1 MTSAGE
7 LDTDFA
13 MPLAE
18 AMSTQR
24 AIRRLRS
31 DPVDDDVVLRCIE
44 LATRAPT
51 GSNRQ
56 GWEFVVV
63 RDPEVKHQLARL
75 NRQAWSVYRR
85 LGAKRARREA
95 SMGKIVDAVQWQA
108 DHFEEVPVV
117 VVPCLHGRAPVFGSP
132 VIAASYYGSIFPAVQ
147 NLLLAARAV
156 GLGATLTTLARL
168 VGHAGAPY
176 PGATGIDLP
185 GGSGPHGVAAGW
197 LRSHHPPTGGRS
209 GTRRPLW
216 PSTVLPEH
224 HAPRLRLRQNRRVP
238 DGAGQRWCGVLALEG
253 RCHAEKRTSSPLP
266 RGSRAETGIRRRPL
280 RRGQPH
286 VGGRRPRRQGRRRG
300 RGRDDDDDAWAD
312 EWDDDPLDDDDPLRE
327 DDRRAAS

>member
-1 MTSAGE
+1 LTSASE
-7 LDTDFA
+7 LDTGFA

-24 AIRRLRS
+24 AIRRLRN

-85 LGAKRARREA
+85 LGAKRARLNK

-132 VIAASYYGSIFPAVQ
+132 VMAASYYGSIFPAVQ
-147 NLLLAARAV
+147 NLLLAARAA
-156 GLGATLTTLARL
+156 GLGATLTTLPVWSVTLARRTL
-168 VGHAGAPY
+168 G
-176 PGATGIDLP
+176 LP
-185 GGSGPHGVAAGW
+185 GSISPVAVVPMGWPEGGYGP
-197 LRSHHPPTGGRS
+197 T
-209 GTRRPLW
+209 TRRPVEEVVHVDRYGHQ
-216 PSTVLPEH
+216 PFS
-224 HAPRLRLRQNRRVP
+224 QNTTR
-238 DGAGQRWCGVLALEG
+238 
-253 RCHAEKRTSSPLP
+253 H
-266 RGSRAETGIRRRPL
+266 GSG
-280 RRGQPH
+280 
-286 VGGRRPRRQGRRRG
+286 
-300 RGRDDDDDAWAD
+300 
-312 EWDDDPLDDDDPLRE
+312 
-327 DDRRAAS
+327 

>member
-1 MTSAGE
+1 VPSASEVDAG
-7 LDTDFA
+7 LA

-85 LGAKRARREA
+85 LGSKQARRDP
-95 SMGKIVDAVQWQA
+95 STRKIVDAVQWQA

-117 VVPCLHGRAPVFGSP
+117 VVPCIHGRAPVFGSP
-132 VIAASYYGSIFPAVQ
+132 VMAASYYASIFPAVQ

-156 GLGATLTTLARL
+156 GLGATLTTFPLWSATLARRTL
-168 VGHAGAPY
+168 G
-176 PGATGIDLP
+176 LP
-185 GGSGPHGVAAGW
+185 GTVSPVAVVPLGWPLGRYGP
-197 LRSHHPPTGGRS
+197 T
-209 GTRRPLW
+209 TRRPVEEVVHLDRYGNQ
-216 PSTVLPEH
+216 PFSRTASAA
-224 HAPRLRLRQNRRVP
+224 APA
-238 DGAGQRWCGVLALEG
+238 GAE
-253 RCHAEKRTSSPLP
+253 
-266 RGSRAETGIRRRPL
+266 
-280 RRGQPH
+280 
-286 VGGRRPRRQGRRRG
+286 
-300 RGRDDDDDAWAD
+300 
-312 EWDDDPLDDDDPLRE
+312 
-327 DDRRAAS
+327 

>member
-7 LDTDFA
+7 LETDFA

-56 GWEFVVV
+56 GWEFVIV

-117 VVPCLHGRAPVFGSP
+117 VVPCLHGRAPVFGYP

-147 NLLLAARAV
+147 NLLLAARAA
-156 GLGATLTTLARL
+156 GLGATLTTLPVWSVTLARRTL
-168 VGHAGAPY
+168 G
-176 PGATGIDLP
+176 LP
-185 GGSGPHGVAAGW
+185 GSISPVAVVPMGWPQGGYGP
-197 LRSHHPPTGGRS
+197 T
-209 GTRRPLW
+209 TRRPVEEVVHVDRYGHQ
-216 PSTVLPEH
+216 PFS
-224 HAPRLRLRQNRRVP
+224 QNTTR
-238 DGAGQRWCGVLALEG
+238 
-253 RCHAEKRTSSPLP
+253 H
-266 RGSRAETGIRRRPL
+266 GSG
-280 RRGQPH
+280 
-286 VGGRRPRRQGRRRG
+286 
-300 RGRDDDDDAWAD
+300 
-312 EWDDDPLDDDDPLRE
+312 
-327 DDRRAAS
+327 

>member
-1 MTSAGE
+1 VTSAGE
-7 LDTDFA
+7 RDTDFA

-31 DPVDDDVVLRCIE
+31 DPVDDDIVLRCIE

-117 VVPCLHGRAPVFGSP
+117 VVACLHGRSPVFGPP
-132 VIAASYYGSIFPAVQ
+132 VLASSWYGSAYPAVQ

-156 GLGATLTTLARL
+156 GLGATLTTL
-168 VGHAGAPY
+168 
-176 PGATGIDLP
+176 
-185 GGSGPHGVAAGW
+185 
-197 LRSHHPPTGGRS
+197 
-209 GTRRPLW
+209 PLW
-216 PSTVLPEH
+216 STTLARRTLGLPSNVTPVAVVPMGWPKGRYGPTTRKPVADVVHLD
-224 HAPRLRLRQNRRVP
+224 RYGNRPFR
-238 DGAGQRWCGVLALEG
+238 
-253 RCHAEKRTSSPLP
+253 
-266 RGSRAETGIRRRPL
+266 
-280 RRGQPH
+280 
-286 VGGRRPRRQGRRRG
+286 
-300 RGRDDDDDAWAD
+300 
-312 EWDDDPLDDDDPLRE
+312 
-327 DDRRAAS
+327 

>member
-1 MTSAGE
+1 MTSASE
-7 LDTDFA
+7 LDTGFA

-31 DPVDDDVVLRCIE
+31 DPVDDEVVLRCIE

-56 GWEFVVV
+56 GWEFVIV

-85 LGAKRARREA
+85 LGARRARRQA

-132 VIAASYYGSIFPAVQ
+132 VVAASYYGSIFPAVQ
-147 NLLLAARAV
+147 NLLL
-156 GLGATLTTLARL
+156 GLGATLTTLPVWSVTLARRTL
-168 VGHAGAPY
+168 G
-176 PGATGIDLP
+176 LP
-185 GGSGPHGVAAGW
+185 GSITPVAVVPMGWPQGGYGP
-197 LRSHHPPTGGRS
+197 T
-209 GTRRPLW
+209 TRRPVEEVVHVDRYGHQ
-216 PSTVLPEH
+216 PFSENTTRH
-224 HAPRLRLRQNRRVP
+224 
-238 DGAGQRWCGVLALEG
+238 
-253 RCHAEKRTSSPLP
+253 
-266 RGSRAETGIRRRPL
+266 GSG
-280 RRGQPH
+280 
-286 VGGRRPRRQGRRRG
+286 
-300 RGRDDDDDAWAD
+300 
-312 EWDDDPLDDDDPLRE
+312 
-327 DDRRAAS
+327 

>member
-1 MTSAGE
+1 
-7 LDTDFA
+7 

-44 LATRAPT
+44 LATHAPT

-85 LGAKRARREA
+85 LGAKRARREE

-117 VVPCLHGRAPVFGSP
+117 VFCPRCQERRALSSVQWFCCSECGTP
-132 VIAASYYGSIFPAVQ
+132 ASEIVQ
-147 NLLLAARAV
+147 GKELEV
-156 GLGATLTTLARL
+156 T
-168 VGHAGAPY
+168 
-176 PGATGIDLP
+176 
-185 GGSGPHGVAAGW
+185 
-197 LRSHHPPTGGRS
+197 
-209 GTRRPLW
+209 
-216 PSTVLPEH
+216 
-224 HAPRLRLRQNRRVP
+224 
-238 DGAGQRWCGVLALEG
+238 ALE
-253 RCHAEKRTSSPLP
+253 
-266 RGSRAETGIRRRPL
+266 IR
-280 RRGQPH
+280 
-286 VGGRRPRRQGRRRG
+286 
-300 RGRDDDDDAWAD
+300 
-312 EWDDDPLDDDDPLRE
+312 
-327 DDRRAAS
+327 

>member
-1 MTSAGE
+1 VTSAGE

-31 DPVDDDVVLRCIE
+31 DPVDDDIVLRCIE

-117 VVPCLHGRAPVFGSP
+117 VVACLRGLRPHFPPVA
-132 VIAASYYGSIFPAVQ
+132 AASYYGSIFPAVQ
-147 NLLLAARAV
+147 NLLLAARAL
-156 GLGATLTTLARL
+156 GLGAALTTLPVWSTLLARRTL
-168 VGHAGAPY
+168 G
-176 PGATGIDLP
+176 LP
-185 GGSGPHGVAAGW
+185 RSVTPLAVVPLGWPQGGYGP
-197 LRSHHPPTGGRS
+197 T
-209 GTRRPLW
+209 TRRPVEEVTHLD
-216 PSTVLPEH
+216 
-224 HAPRLRLRQNRRVP
+224 RYGNR
-238 DGAGQRWCGVLALEG
+238 AF
-253 RCHAEKRTSSPLP
+253 
-266 RGSRAETGIRRRPL
+266 
-280 RRGQPH
+280 
-286 VGGRRPRRQGRRRG
+286 
-300 RGRDDDDDAWAD
+300 
-312 EWDDDPLDDDDPLRE
+312 
-327 DDRRAAS
+327 

>member
-24 AIRRLRS
+24 PIRRLRS
-31 DPVDDDVVLRCIE
+31 DPVDDDIVLRCIE

-85 LGAKRARREA
+85 LGAKRARREE

-147 NLLLAARAV
+147 NLLLAARAA
-156 GLGATLTTLARL
+156 GLGATLTTLPVWSVTLARRTL
-168 VGHAGAPY
+168 G
-176 PGATGIDLP
+176 LP
-185 GGSGPHGVAAGW
+185 GSISPVAVVPMGWPQGGYGP
-197 LRSHHPPTGGRS
+197 T
-209 GTRRPLW
+209 TRRPVEEVVHVDRYGHQ
-216 PSTVLPEH
+216 PFS
-224 HAPRLRLRQNRRVP
+224 QNTTR
-238 DGAGQRWCGVLALEG
+238 
-253 RCHAEKRTSSPLP
+253 
-266 RGSRAETGIRRRPL
+266 RGSG
-280 RRGQPH
+280 
-286 VGGRRPRRQGRRRG
+286 
-300 RGRDDDDDAWAD
+300 
-312 EWDDDPLDDDDPLRE
+312 
-327 DDRRAAS
+327 